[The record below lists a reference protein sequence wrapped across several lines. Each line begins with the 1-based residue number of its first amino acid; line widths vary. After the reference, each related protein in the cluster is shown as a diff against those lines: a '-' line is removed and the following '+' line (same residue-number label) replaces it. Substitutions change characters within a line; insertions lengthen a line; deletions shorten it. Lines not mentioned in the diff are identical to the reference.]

1 MELLEFDSLKKLA
14 KAAAHNA
21 PIEFSANEKYT
32 ADDAN
37 DLLRAQFAL
46 LAPDYKGFRKNKNVI
61 FELIEDTIDDILPAR
76 VMDQYMQFADV
87 KVLNQGDKAVFR
99 QRITEA
105 SRKRAKTFVTKVG
118 LAGRYETFM
127 LDSREIVVEMSAIG
141 AAVRLGFE
149 EFLDGR
155 YSFADL
161 TDVIVEG
168 MDDYIYAEIA
178 KALEASMKEL
188 PAANVATFAGFDT
201 ATMDRLLAI
210 SDSYYGGR
218 SAIYCTYEFAA
229 TMIPND
235 ASMLSNDMK
244 STLWENGYLGNYKG
258 HQVIILRQSMV
269 DTTNAKKVIN
279 PKNAYIIPT
288 GAEKPVKLA
297 FEGPTAVRTVEDND
311 DWSTDM
317 QTYKKFGIAIFMNPA
332 ICCYT
337 NSNLSEDVKSGD

>member
-14 KAAAHNA
+14 KAAAHNT

-32 ADDAN
+32 AADAN
-37 DLLRAQFAL
+37 ELLRAQFAL
-46 LAPDYKGFRKNKNVI
+46 LAPDYKSFRRNQNAI
-61 FELIEDTIDDILPAR
+61 FELIEETIDDILPAR
-76 VMDQYMQFADV
+76 VMDQYEQFADV
-87 KVLNQGDKAVFR
+87 RVMNQGDKAVFR

-127 LDSREIVVEMSAIG
+127 LDGREVEVSMSAIG

-168 MDDYIYAEIA
+168 MDDYIYEEIA
-178 KALEASMKEL
+178 KALEASMEEL
-188 PAANVATFAGFDT
+188 PAANKVTASEFDE
-201 ATMDRLLAI
+201 AAMDRLLAI

-218 SAIYCTYEFAA
+218 SAIYCTFEFAA
-229 TMIPND
+229 TMIPSD
-235 ASMLSNDMK
+235 SRMSNDMK
-244 STLWENGYLGNYKG
+244 STLWENGYLGDYKG

-269 DTTNAKKVIN
+269 DTTNAEKVID
-279 PKNAYIIPT
+279 PSNAYIIPT

-297 FEGPTAVRTVEDND
+297 FEGPTAVRTVDNND
-311 DWSTDM
+311 DWSQDM
-317 QTYKKFGIAIFMNPA
+317 QTYKKFGIAVLMNPA
-332 ICCYT
+332 ICHYKNT
-337 NSNLSEDVKSGD
+337 ALKKETV